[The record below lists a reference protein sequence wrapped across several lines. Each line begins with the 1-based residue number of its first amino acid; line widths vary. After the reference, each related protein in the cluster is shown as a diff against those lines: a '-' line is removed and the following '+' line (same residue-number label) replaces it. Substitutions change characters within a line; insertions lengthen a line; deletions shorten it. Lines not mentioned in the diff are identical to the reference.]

1 MDIILP
7 DEIGRHYNKIAD
19 IFEQKRSFTVGLDYV
34 QKFLC
39 LLLSKLK
46 KSNPYIILDIGCGTG
61 IPLTRHLVDILTS
74 KIERKFDGIIAWDS
88 LFHIPLDRQE
98 NIIKKLL
105 DCLIKMEYF
114 FLLQAGNM
122 VN

>member
-19 IFEQKRSFTVGLDYV
+19 IFLKKSSFTIGLDYV
-34 QKFLC
+34 QKFLY

-46 KSNPYIILDIGCGTG
+46 KSNPYILDIGCGTG
-61 IPLTRHLVDILTS
+61 IPLTRNLVDILTS
-74 KIERKFDGIIAWDS
+74 KIERKFDGILAWDS
-88 LFHIPLDRQE
+88 LFHIPLDRQK

-105 DCLIKMEYF
+105 DCLIQMEYL
-114 FLLQAGNM
+114 FLLQAENM